1 MDRSEKKMASS
12 GRHRS
17 GLLTAGGVLSILA
30 GISEIISG
38 VIIAVF
44 LTDLGWFFWYWL
56 PLQSHREVQ
65 NGYIRD
71 FTWVSFPTVPIW
83 AKIIIGIIIAVA
95 GIIAVIGGISA
106 MRRKSF
112 SLSLAGAICA
122 LLPLAPIGI
131 LAVTFV
137 ALRKREFV
145 AKA

>member
-1 MDRSEKKMASS
+1 MASNGGS
-12 GRHRS
+12 HRS

-30 GISEIISG
+30 GISELISG

-71 FTWVSFPTVPIW
+71 FTWVSFPAVPIW

-106 MRRKSF
+106 IRRYRF
-112 SLSLAGAICA
+112 GLSLAGAICA

-131 LAVTFV
+131 LAVIFV
-137 ALRKREFV
+137 ALRKREFE
-145 AKA
+145 ALRG